1 MNNQQNDKEFWG
13 NVKQQD
19 FQSGDFMLK
28 CGVKKEDLQKALNEC
43 NSEGKEW
50 FNFDI
55 KKSKAG
61 NWYSEPNR
69 WKPQSDGS
77 PYQQPQQQA
86 PQQTNPMLPPQAN
99 LDADSEIP
107 F

>member
-28 CGVKKEDLQKALNEC
+28 CGVKVEDLQKALNEC
-43 NSEGKEW
+43 QQQGKQW

-55 KKSKAG
+55 KKSKGG

-69 WKPQSDGS
+69 WKPTGQANGS
-77 PYQQPQQQA
+77 PYPPKQQQQQA
-86 PQQTNPMLPPQAN
+86 PPPSF
-99 LDADSEIP
+99 DASGDDEIP